1 MMSSVEYDFKDFELL
16 YNKNEQSEKDMKCDL
31 SKVLEAITRKP
42 SLAE

>member
-1 MMSSVEYDFKDFELL
+1 MMSSVEYDFKEFGLL
-16 YNKNEQSEKDMKCDL
+16 NNKYEQPEKGMKCDL